1 MLGWA
6 WIFIIEGCLTIV
18 LGLASFWLLPDSPNF
33 SGKWLSDI
41 EVRYM
46 NVLYR
51 KYRGI
56 RREEQKMN
64 ELPEEKTT
72 NRRQKMKVLLSVLT
86 DWQIYLQALIFMAS
100 SVPTYALKFTLPQIM
115 VSLEYIQIL
124 TFTVRLTGD

>member
-1 MLGWA
+1 
-6 WIFIIEGCLTIV
+6 
-18 LGLASFWLLPDSPNF
+18 
-33 SGKWLSDI
+33 
-41 EVRYM
+41 M

-115 VSLEYIQIL
+115 VSLECIQIL
-124 TFTVRLTGD
+124 TLPFG